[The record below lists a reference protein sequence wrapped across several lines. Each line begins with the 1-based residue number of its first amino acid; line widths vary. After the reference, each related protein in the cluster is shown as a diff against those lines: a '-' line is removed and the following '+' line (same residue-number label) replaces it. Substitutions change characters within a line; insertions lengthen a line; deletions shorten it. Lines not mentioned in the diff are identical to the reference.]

1 MGLDMYFYVEN
12 RADDEIKEPQEFS
25 YYRKFNALQGY
36 FEKNFALEN
45 CGRVQITK
53 EIREDLLNIINEILE
68 DQNKAEELLPVQQGF
83 FYGTYEYDDFYFQ
96 DLYSLE
102 RDLIHMKFINYDEY
116 NLYFTSNW

>member
-12 RADDEIKEPQEFS
+12 RSEEIREKEEFS

-36 FEKNFALEN
+36 FERNFQLEN
-45 CGRVQITK
+45 CGRILITK

-68 DQNKAEELLPVQQGF
+68 DHNKAEELLPVQQGF

-96 DLYSLE
+96 DIYSLE
-102 RDLIHMKFINYDEY
+102 KDLIHMKFIDYDNYD
-116 NLYFTSNW
+116 LYYTSNW